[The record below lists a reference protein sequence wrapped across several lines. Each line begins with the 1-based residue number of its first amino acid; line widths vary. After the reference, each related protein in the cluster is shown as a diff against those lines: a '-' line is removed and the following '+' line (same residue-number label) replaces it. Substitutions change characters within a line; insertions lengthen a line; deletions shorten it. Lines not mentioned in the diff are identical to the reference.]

1 MTGKVGRLAG
11 EIPLRGF
18 GTFQADAQSSPPGT
32 VRDAVLVALKTGYRH
47 IDTAWAYGNG
57 QVEIEV
63 GEAIRA
69 SGIPRDEIY
78 IVTKLWVIISI
89 LFCVL

>member
-1 MTGKVGRLAG
+1 MVETAGSRAG

-32 VRDAVLVALKTGYRH
+32 VKQAVLLALKAGCRH
-47 IDTAWAYGNG
+47 IDTAWAYGEG
-57 QVEIEV
+57 QVEKEV

-69 SGIPRDEIY
+69 SGIPRNNLFV
-78 IVTKLWVIISI
+78 VTKL
-89 LFCVL
+89 